1 MALKYAPT
9 MVIGLREGGD
19 KGSESDELGK
29 VLENAR
35 SWLSEYY
42 PQVCPMVKFGM
53 ADERQLIDLTDR
65 IGESV
70 GSDLTDGLRRWL
82 EAIAE
87 ARRLE
92 EVRRSGFEI
101 VGVERLNRRVILLL
115 PPNCLDQPA
124 LTVLK
129 SLSEASK
136 QLDAGIQVLAMVIT
150 RGERPELSSLPLQDW
165 QEGAKGLTFTN
176 IVLLH
181 RYRSDGSIINEADL
195 PVILQ
200 FLLLAALA
208 PYEANEH
215 WLFSF
220 YGDRPNLGTVGVGLI
235 YVPLTQISE
244 AAGCYLAYQLS
255 SQAIGKQT
263 HPRYVEWE
271 QKLVGIFDENAFWQS
286 LFVGIEEVT
295 EAKVE
300 RDELPEKVFQV
311 ALKTGLVRMELSGV
325 PWWRWRDSLADY
337 EMMWWFLLHDFWLPK
352 MQSNAEAKQREVAE
366 RFESVLDEIVRDGRN
381 VFETVE
387 KLMEQLI
394 KHLQGWRC
402 DDPQIPR
409 GIERAEVEKAYEA
422 LEQALMEVP
431 HPNAILARLLLS
443 GAVIGYLTFALAR
456 WNWLSGFIAN
466 WLKNFFPF
474 VEPWHIPAVV
484 GVIGFLAFLRV
495 ALGGFNILREAH
507 ERVEKAKD
515 KVLEAIQ
522 REINSVLREL
532 GLQLLQSIQRNFLG
546 LVKSIASMNREA
558 NEGMERLR
566 GNWKAKA
573 ENFSA
578 QDNPMTR
585 AVIRSWSE
593 LKPIVDERM
602 KGQDWLEMW
611 QQVLKGAGIQTF
623 SEWCNRIQDGTAE
636 GKIAEAAEMVWRERL
651 QGNEMRRLSF
661 YLKPHENHEKVMD
674 EFKHC
679 YEQARAFLW
688 SKADERLQWQLHAD
702 GEDALNNL
710 LEETLRGRFGETYR
724 QQWERLTVP
733 AIAGFLRLG
742 RIESSGRDKITPT
755 QEESGF

>member
-9 MVIGLREGGD
+9 MVIGLRDGGD
-19 KGSESDELGK
+19 KKGGSDELGEM
-29 VLENAR
+29 LENAR

-42 PQVCPMVKFGM
+42 PQVCPIVKFGM
-53 ADERQLIDLTDR
+53 ADEQQLTDLTER
-65 IGESV
+65 VGESV
-70 GSDLTDGLRRWL
+70 KSNLNDGLRRWL

-87 ARRLE
+87 VGRLE

-115 PPNCLDQPA
+115 PPNCLEQPA

-129 SLSEASK
+129 ALSEASK
-136 QLDAGIQVLAMVIT
+136 YLDAGVQVLAMVIT
-150 RGERPELSSLPLQDW
+150 RGERPKISSLPLREW
-165 QEGAKGLTFTN
+165 QEAAKGLTFAN
-176 IVLLH
+176 IILVH
-181 RYRSDGSIINEADL
+181 RYRSDGSTVREGDL
-195 PVILQ
+195 PVVLQ

-215 WLFSF
+215 WLFSL
-220 YGDRPNLGTVGVGLI
+220 YGDQPNLSTVGIGLV
-235 YVPLTQISE
+235 YVPLTQISK

-255 SQAIGKQT
+255 SQAVGKQP
-263 HPRYVEWE
+263 HPRHSEWE
-271 QKLVGIFDENAFWQS
+271 QRLVKIFDEKAFWQS
-286 LFVGIEEVT
+286 LFAGIEEIA
-295 EAKVE
+295 EAKFE

-311 ALKTGLVRMELSGV
+311 ALKTGLVRMDLSGV
-325 PWWRWRDSLADY
+325 PWWRWRDRLADY
-337 EMMWWFLLHDFWLPK
+337 EMMWRMLLRDFWLPK
-352 MQSNAEAKQREVAE
+352 MELNARAKQREAAKA
-366 RFESVLDEIVRDGRN
+366 FESVLDEIVRDGRN

-387 KLMEQLI
+387 KLMEQMV

-443 GAVIGYLTFALAR
+443 GAVIAYVTFALAR
-456 WNWLSGFIAN
+456 WSFLSGFLAN

-474 VEPWHIPAVV
+474 IEPWHIPAVI
-484 GVIGFLAFLRV
+484 GAMGFLAFLRV
-495 ALGGFNILREAH
+495 AIGGFNILREAH
-507 ERVEKAKD
+507 ERVEEAKD

-522 REINSVLREL
+522 REINSILREL
-532 GLQLLQSIQRNFLG
+532 GLQLLQGIQRNFLSA
-546 LVKSIASMNREA
+546 VKSIANMNREA
-558 NEGMERLR
+558 SKGIERLR
-566 GNWKAKA
+566 GNWKAEA

-593 LKPIVDERM
+593 LKPIIDERM

-611 QQVLKGAGIQTF
+611 RQVLKGAGIQTF
-623 SEWCNRIQDGTAE
+623 SEWCNRIKDGKAGE
-636 GKIAEAAEMVWRERL
+636 KIAKAAEMVWREKL

-661 YLKPHENHEKVMD
+661 YLKPHENYERVID
-674 EFKHC
+674 EFRHC

-688 SKADERLQWQLHAD
+688 SQASEGLQWQLHAD

-710 LEETLRGRFGETYR
+710 LEETLRSRFGDTYK
-724 QQWERLTVP
+724 QQWQKLTMP
-733 AIAGFLRLG
+733 AIAGFLKIG
-742 RIESSGRDKITPT
+742 RIEDR
-755 QEESGF
+755 EET